1 MRGWAEDFLGPG
13 ASSRCQSNTLSDPAQ
28 SMRIKPLRIVLRI
41 ASACPEVTI
50 PRPRCAQFLRFLCFL
65 ALSCA
70 IHAFQLPPAHRGLVS
85 QRAKVLSSSNADG
98 APGAH
103 GGGGGAPG
111 NVCDWAYWE
120 KELEHW
126 STEDLLRS
134 ELADEFVRILQTRP
148 GWQRI
153 LAAVEGCYQAGATQ
167 VLLCGPSVRDPDHG
181 HGIVPDTAIEDGIE
195 IAIRVDSGIDLAVSG
210 LDGGGICRA
219 ENNVMEVLFDET
231 APTVHVTIDVIHFYL
246 DEQRQRQHEQSWLQE
261 IPRRCAIVFQ
271 DFKEGMAGISALW
284 PEQSQVVLDL
294 EESLSRGDYATVE
307 AFFGL
312 DRLGPGVDG
321 SRDQDLLAGSLWISR
336 CGVVR
341 PARNF
346 ANLAFE
352 IGSCEQARGNEPG
365 GKADE

>member
-1 MRGWAEDFLGPG
+1 
-13 ASSRCQSNTLSDPAQ
+13 
-28 SMRIKPLRIVLRI
+28 MRIKPLRIVLRI
-41 ASACPEVTI
+41 ASACPGVTI

-70 IHAFQLPPAHRGLVS
+70 VHAFQLPPAHRARTS
-85 QRAKVLSSSNADG
+85 APNRICSASN
-98 APGAH
+98 
-103 GGGGGAPG
+103 
-111 NVCDWAYWE
+111 VRDWAYWE

-210 LDGGGICRA
+210 LDGGGMARA
-219 ENNVMEVLFDET
+219 ESNVMEVLFDET
-231 APTVHVTIDVIHFYL
+231 APTVDVTVDVIPFYL

-271 DFKEGMAGISALW
+271 DFKEGMAGITALW

-321 SRDQDLLAGSLWISR
+321 FRDQDLLAGSLWISR

>member
-1 MRGWAEDFLGPG
+1 MGRGFPG
-13 ASSRCQSNTLSDPAQ
+13 ARRLFTLPEQYLIRPSAVE
-28 SMRIKPLRIVLRI
+28 MRIKPLRIVLRI

-70 IHAFQLPPAHRGLVS
+70 VHAFQLPPAHRARTS
-85 QRAKVLSSSNADG
+85 APNSICSASN
-98 APGAH
+98 
-103 GGGGGAPG
+103 
-111 NVCDWAYWE
+111 VRDWVYWE

-153 LAAVEGCYQAGATQ
+153 LVAVEGCYQAGATQ

-210 LDGGGICRA
+210 LDGGGIYRA
-219 ENNVMEVLFDET
+219 ENNIMEVLFDET
-231 APTVHVTIDVIHFYL
+231 APTVDVTVDVIPFYL

-261 IPRRCAIVFQ
+261 IPRRCAAVFQ
-271 DFKEGMAGISALW
+271 EFKEGMAGISALCDE
-284 PEQSQVVLDL
+284 PGFQSQVVLDL

>member
-1 MRGWAEDFLGPG
+1 MR
-13 ASSRCQSNTLSDPAQ
+13 
-28 SMRIKPLRIVLRI
+28 
-41 ASACPEVTI
+41 
-50 PRPRCAQFLRFLCFL
+50 
-65 ALSCA
+65 
-70 IHAFQLPPAHRGLVS
+70 
-85 QRAKVLSSSNADG
+85 
-98 APGAH
+98 
-103 GGGGGAPG
+103 
-111 NVCDWAYWE
+111 DWAYWE

-167 VLLCGPSVRDPDHG
+167 VLLCVPSVRDPDHG
-181 HGIVPDTAIEDGIE
+181 HGIVPDTTIEDDGIE
-195 IAIRVDSGIDLAVSG
+195 IPIRVDSGIDLAVSG
-210 LDGGGICRA
+210 LDGGGMYRA
-219 ENNVMEVLFDET
+219 ERNVMEVLFDET
-231 APTVHVTIDVIHFYL
+231 APTVDVTVDVIHFYL

-307 AFFGL
+307 AFFEL

>member
-1 MRGWAEDFLGPG
+1 M
-13 ASSRCQSNTLSDPAQ
+13 C
-28 SMRIKPLRIVLRI
+28 
-41 ASACPEVTI
+41 SA
-50 PRPRCAQFLRFLCFL
+50 A
-65 ALSCA
+65 
-70 IHAFQLPPAHRGLVS
+70 
-85 QRAKVLSSSNADG
+85 
-98 APGAH
+98 
-103 GGGGGAPG
+103 
-111 NVCDWAYWE
+111 NVRDWAYWE
-120 KELEHW
+120 KELDW

-181 HGIVPDTAIEDGIE
+181 HGIVRDTTIEDGIE

-210 LDGGGICRA
+210 LDGDGIYRA
-219 ENNVMEVLFDET
+219 EKNIKVLFAE
-231 APTVHVTIDVIHFYL
+231 TVHVIPFYL

-261 IPRRCAIVFQ
+261 IPRRCAAVFQ
-271 DFKEGMAGISALW
+271 EFKEGIAGISALCEE
-284 PEQSQVVLDL
+284 PGFQRQVVLDL

-312 DRLGPGVDG
+312 DKQGPGVDG